1 MNKNVAISIDEL
13 DVLLDKINK
22 SAVLMDEIMSNYFNK
37 LDPSDSGAITF
48 DFKMKG
54 FYASMA
60 EDYVH
65 EVRDLILDLTGRSQS
80 NLEETEV

>member
-65 EVRDLILDLTGRSQS
+65 EVRDLILDLMGRAQ
-80 NLEETEV
+80 NAD

>member
-1 MNKNVAISIDEL
+1 
-13 DVLLDKINK
+13 
-22 SAVLMDEIMSNYFNK
+22 MSDYFNK

-54 FYASMA
+54 LYASMA

-65 EVRDLILDLTGRSQS
+65 EVRDLILDFKGR
-80 NLEETEV
+80 T

>member
-65 EVRDLILDLTGRSQS
+65 EVRDLILDFKGR
-80 NLEETEV
+80 T